1 MPYRKFIALAGV
13 FGFLGVASGAFG
25 AHALKEILTPD
36 LLAIFETG
44 SRYCLHHSMALLAT
58 ALYGSLKP
66 NTWLIRACWGFSIG
80 ITIFAG
86 SLWILALTNTR
97 WLGAITPIGGLSM
110 LLAWLCITVYALK
123 GEQDKQ

>member
-25 AHALKEILTPD
+25 AHALKNILAPD
-36 LLAIFETG
+36 LLTIFETG
-44 SRYCLHHSMALLAT
+44 SRYCLHHSIALLAT
-58 ALYGSLKP
+58 ALYGSTKP
-66 NTWLIRACWGFSIG
+66 SPWLIRACWGFSIG

-86 SLWILALTNTR
+86 SLWVLALTNTR

-110 LLAWLCITVYALK
+110 LLGWSCIVVYALK
-123 GEQDKQ
+123 IPQDIP

>member
-58 ALYGSLKP
+58 ALYGSTRP

-110 LLAWLCITVYALK
+110 LLAWLCITVYAFK
-123 GEQDKQ
+123 GERDKQ